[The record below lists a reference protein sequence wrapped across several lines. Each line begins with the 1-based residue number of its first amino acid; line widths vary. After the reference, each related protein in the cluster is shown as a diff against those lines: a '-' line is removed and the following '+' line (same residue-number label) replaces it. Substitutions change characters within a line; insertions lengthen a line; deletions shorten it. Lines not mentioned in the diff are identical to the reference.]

1 MIQYGARH
9 ILTYTNLPLSLSN
22 FAAHQVDV
30 SPQQP
35 HRLPPLHATTPPRQK
50 LGILT
55 SLK

>member
-9 ILTYTNLPLSLSN
+9 ILTHTNLPLSLIN

-35 HRLPPLHATTPPRQK
+35 HRLPPLHVAAPPRQK
-50 LGILT
+50 LGILS